1 MSEFELI
8 FNKFR
13 NNKMVF
19 NKIKE
24 ETKYYN
30 YYVLSERRI
39 RKRRL

>member
-24 ETKYYN
+24 GTKYYN
-30 YYVLSERRI
+30 
-39 RKRRL
+39 

>member
-1 MSEFELI
+1 MPEFELI

-24 ETKYYN
+24 ETKYYIIM
-30 YYVLSERRI
+30 YF
-39 RKRRL
+39 RKKN

>member
-24 ETKYYN
+24 GTKYYN
-30 YYVLSERRI
+30 YYVLSKKI